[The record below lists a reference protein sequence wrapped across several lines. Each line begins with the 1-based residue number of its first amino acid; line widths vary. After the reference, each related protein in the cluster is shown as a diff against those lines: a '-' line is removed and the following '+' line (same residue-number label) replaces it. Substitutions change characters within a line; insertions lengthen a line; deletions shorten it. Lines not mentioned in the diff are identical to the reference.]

1 MIMVISTQ
9 MRLWRVSWVHR
20 SGYQAPHYWVEAKIG
35 RNKQRQVDEK
45 ETRRNGIK
53 AAKLRSRLA
62 DFPKTWYCKIED
74 VTPEREK
81 S

>member
-1 MIMVISTQ
+1 MMVTNNHT
-9 MRLWRVSWVHR
+9 RLWRVDWVHR
-20 SGYQAPHYWVEAKIG
+20 SGYRAPHYWVEAKIG
-35 RNKQRQVDEK
+35 RNKYGQVDEK

-74 VTPEREK
+74 VTPERGK